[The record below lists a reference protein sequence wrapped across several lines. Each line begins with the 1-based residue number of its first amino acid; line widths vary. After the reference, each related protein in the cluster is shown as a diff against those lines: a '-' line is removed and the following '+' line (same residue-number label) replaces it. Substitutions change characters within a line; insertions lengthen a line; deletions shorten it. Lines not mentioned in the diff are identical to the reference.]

1 MQAVKWCKQLPPHT
15 INGQQLINQS
25 TAPGL
30 TYWGERESHY
40 GMILSKPFIQGF
52 TSQETSDLFQALN
65 SHDTRTG
72 QKCHKNQK
80 LQWWLSQTQTKMT
93 SRDCASLVIIS
104 RTSSEKQRI
113 LQASQSN
120 SGWLCHHCSRG
131 GAAVMGLWDP
141 PPVPQLTGERFLHVP
156 TQTCCPKQ
164 HLGHVLL
171 QAASRDSWDAWGKPK
186 TKALLKGLGEQARA
200 PSSSAYQ
207 KG

>member
-1 MQAVKWCKQLPPHT
+1 MVLTTLSAHT

-52 TSQETSDLFQALN
+52 TSWETSDLFQALN

-80 LQWWLSQTQTKMT
+80 LQWWLSQIQTKIT

-104 RTSSEKQRI
+104 RTSSEKQKI
-113 LQASQSN
+113 LQASQRRF
-120 SGWLCHHCSRG
+120 WLILSSLQQG
-131 GAAVMGLWDP
+131 QLWMGFWTLLP
-141 PPVPQLTGERFLHVP
+141 APQLTG
-156 TQTCCPKQ
+156 
-164 HLGHVLL
+164 
-171 QAASRDSWDAWGKPK
+171 RDFFMC
-186 TKALLKGLGEQARA
+186 LLKPPAPNSTWAMCHFRLPQGTAGMLGK
-200 PSSSAYQ
+200 SL
-207 KG
+207 K

>member
-1 MQAVKWCKQLPPHT
+1 MVLITLSPHT
-15 INGQQLINQS
+15 INGQQLIKQS

-80 LQWWLSQTQTKMT
+80 LQWWLSQIQTKIA
-93 SRDCASLVIIS
+93 SGDCASLVIIS

-113 LQASQSN
+113 LQASQSRFWLTLSSLQHGRGSCEWD
-120 SGWLCHHCSRG
+120 SGLFSQSLSWLG
-131 GAAVMGLWDP
+131 
-141 PPVPQLTGERFLHVP
+141 
-156 TQTCCPKQ
+156 
-164 HLGHVLL
+164 
-171 QAASRDSWDAWGKPK
+171 RDFFMC
-186 TKALLKGLGEQARA
+186 LLKPPAPNSTWATCHFRLPQGTAGMLGRSLKQRLCWKDWENNQDLPA
-200 PSSSAYQ
+200 PGAYQ